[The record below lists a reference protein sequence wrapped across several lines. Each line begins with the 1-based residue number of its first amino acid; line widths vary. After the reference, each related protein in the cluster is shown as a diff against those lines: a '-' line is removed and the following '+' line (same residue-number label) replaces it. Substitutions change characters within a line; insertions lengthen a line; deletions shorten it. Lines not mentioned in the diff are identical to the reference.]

1 MKLRLL
7 SLLLIFSLSGCAE
20 LQKILDTGSV
30 PLTNEQI
37 ASGLKEALNIGIS
50 KGSDV
55 LSSQDGF
62 YRSSYKIL
70 LPPEARKITDRLK
83 VIPGFTNVEEIILEK
98 INRGAEDAA
107 KRAKPIFQ
115 NAIRQ
120 ITFGD
125 VMEILMGPNNAATQY
140 LNRTTYQ
147 PLYNEFN
154 PVIVESLNKFNAIE
168 YWADA
173 VNAYNKI
180 PFITKV
186 NPKLDDYVTT
196 QALNGL
202 FSMVEIEEARIRT
215 DISQRTTDLLRRVF
229 AKQDANRNL

>member
-7 SLLLIFSLSGCAE
+7 SLVLIFALSGCAE
-20 LQKILDTGSV
+20 LQKILDNSTT
-30 PLTNEQI
+30 PLTNDQI
-37 ASGLKEALNIGIS
+37 ALGLKEALEIGVS

-55 LSSQDGF
+55 LSAQDGF

-125 VMEILMGPNNAATQY
+125 VMDILMGSNNAATQY

-154 PVIVESLNKFNAIE
+154 PVIVESLNKFNAIQ

-186 NPKLDDYVTT
+186 NPRLDDYVTT

-202 FSMVEIEEARIRT
+202 FAMVEIEEARIRT

-229 AKQDANRNL
+229 ARQDTNRNP

>member
-7 SLLLIFSLSGCAE
+7 SLVLVFALSGCAE
-20 LQKILDTGSV
+20 LQKIVDGGTV

-37 ASGLKEALNIGIS
+37 AAGLKEALTIGIS

-83 VIPGFTNVEEIILEK
+83 VIPGFSNVEEIVLEK

-120 ITFGD
+120 LTFGD
-125 VMEILMGPNNAATQY
+125 VMDILMGPNNAATQY

-173 VNAYNKI
+173 VNAYNQI
-180 PFITKV
+180 PFITKA
-186 NPKLDDYVTT
+186 NPRLDDYVTT
-196 QALNGL
+196 QALAGL
-202 FSMVEIEEARIRT
+202 FSMVEIEEAKIRT

-229 AKQDANRNL
+229 ARQDSNRGT

>member
-7 SLLLIFSLSGCAE
+7 SLVLIFALSGCAE
-20 LQKILDTGSV
+20 LQKILDNNSV

-37 ASGLKEALNIGIS
+37 ALGLKEALNIGIS

-62 YRSSYKIL
+62 YKSSFKIL
-70 LPPEARKITDRLK
+70 LPPEARKVTDRLK

-115 NAIRQ
+115 NAIREM
-120 ITFGD
+120 TFGD
-125 VMEILMGPNNAATQY
+125 VMDILMGNNNAATQY

-186 NPKLDDYVTT
+186 NPRLDDYVTT

-202 FSMVEIEEARIRT
+202 FAMVEIEESKIRT

-229 AKQDANRNL
+229 ARQDANRNP

>member
-50 KGSDV
+50 KGSDI

-125 VMEILMGPNNAATQY
+125 VMDILMGPNNAATQY

-202 FSMVEIEEARIRT
+202 FSMVEIEEAKIRT

>member
-7 SLLLIFSLSGCAE
+7 SLVLVFALSGCAE
-20 LQKILDTGSV
+20 LQKILDNSTV

-37 ASGLKEALNIGIS
+37 ALGLKEALDIGIS

-55 LSSQDGF
+55 LSAQDGF

-125 VMEILMGPNNAATQY
+125 VMDILMGSNNAATQY

-186 NPKLDDYVTT
+186 NPRLDDYVTT

-202 FSMVEIEEARIRT
+202 FAMVEIEEARIRT

-229 AKQDANRNL
+229 AKQDTNRNP